1 MYIKLGPF
9 SLPSPNQSHIPQLCT
24 FVSLTGYL
32 CPLEANIYSIE
43 FTRFKIRDMDSQA
56 VLFEICKPP
65 EEELSDTDLPPDAS
79 RFVRYQFPPEFL
91 KLKTIGA
98 T

>member
-1 MYIKLGPF
+1 MLV
-9 SLPSPNQSHIPQLCT
+9 PQLRT

-32 CPLEANIYSIE
+32 CPLESNIYSIE